1 MAVEVFRFR
10 SNAPDVQFHCASP
23 DWWCGGGVSVGQ
35 TNAMS
40 DDSKAVTTQSSTV
53 EDWTQALAQ
62 SVGSPG
68 GGAGAGVML
77 AIAASLASMVAGYT
91 EADGPQ
97 ERELAEVHARV
108 RSLRE
113 TALRLADEDASASQ
127 AFGAAFRL
135 DPGPPREE
143 AIHRASVDAAKA
155 SAVLGERAIGAIAD
169 LEWLAANGN
178 RALVADVVVALGA
191 LRAAVT
197 GARTNV
203 SFDLAALTSAG
214 RTLEQIRE
222 EQPALWRTIERLD
235 DAVDRVDRL
244 TAEVNRRSAP
254 AGID

>member
-1 MAVEVFRFR
+1 
-10 SNAPDVQFHCASP
+10 
-23 DWWCGGGVSVGQ
+23 
-35 TNAMS
+35 MS
-40 DDSKAVTTQSSTV
+40 DDSIAVTTQRSTV

-91 EADGPQ
+91 EVDGRQ
-97 ERELAEVHARV
+97 QQELADIHARV

-113 TALRLADEDASASQ
+113 AALRLADEDASASH

-135 DPGPPREE
+135 EPGPARED

-155 SAVLGERAIGAIAD
+155 SAVLGERAIDAIAD
-169 LEWLAANGN
+169 LAWLASNGN
-178 RALVADVVVALGA
+178 PALVADVVVAFGA

-214 RTLEQIRE
+214 RTPERIRE
-222 EQPALWRTIERLD
+222 EQPALWATVSKLD
-235 DAVDRVDRL
+235 DAVDRIDRL
-244 TAEVNRRSAP
+244 TAEVNHRSG
-254 AGID
+254 AGGS